1 MRWFKRKQKQ
11 VGPSKAQ
18 PNAEHAKVVTE
29 VLRGIP
35 GGQVRT
41 AIDELVKAA
50 KHFERAINKAE
61 KVRDSVVG
69 GQSPTYSYMKIYG
82 PSCEALEIDLKY
94 VRLDEFLDAYILNLL
109 TQQGYIDEAI
119 KIKLQELV
127 EG

>member
-18 PNAEHAKVVTE
+18 PNTERAKVVTE

-50 KHFERAINKAE
+50 TRFERAINDAE
-61 KVRDSVVG
+61 KVRASVVE
-69 GQSPTYSYMKIYG
+69 GQSPTYTYMKIYG
-82 PSCEALEIDLKY
+82 SSCEAFEIGLKY

-109 TQQGYIDEAI
+109 TQRDYIDEAI

-127 EG
+127 ED